1 MSLKINGS
9 ELIRGNEKVYVYE
22 KPKPD
27 SPVELISEDELLDRI
42 FPGAYTL
49 EGGLILLTRF
59 DNGDDLSA
67 FLHER
72 GHASDLDKL
81 MELKKIS
88 FKLDEINEK
97 REKPSILNFM
107 RRKNTTDIPRYS
119 QEELDLYEKFMIE
132 ERNASIKAINE
143 AESNQNLFPKDE
155 GLFRM
160 KKYLTTALMTYLD
173 GNLYLSGAIREKAN
187 EIIRFD

>member
-1 MSLKINGS
+1 M
-9 ELIRGNEKVYVYE
+9 YVYE
-22 KPKPD
+22 KPKPE
-27 SPVELISEDELLDRI
+27 SPIELIPEDQLLDQI

-49 EGGLILLTRF
+49 ENGLILLTRF

-72 GHASDLDKL
+72 GHSSDLDKL
-81 MELKKIS
+81 KELKKIS

-97 REKPSILNFM
+97 REKPSLFSFM
-107 RRKNTTDIPRYS
+107 REKDAIDTPRFS
-119 QEELDLYEKFMIE
+119 KEELELYEKFMTE
-132 ERNASIKAINE
+132 ERNASIKAIKE

-155 GLFRM
+155 GLYRM
-160 KKYLTTALMTYLD
+160 KKYLTTALATYLD
-173 GNLYLSGAIREKAN
+173 GNIFVSEAIREKAN